1 MTMSTSGGTQFF
13 SDSGCGTS
21 LASGH
26 LTIAASNPFGIFY
39 TKSAASEGATLTATK
54 SGLTSG
60 TFNLLTQA
68 TQATM
73 IASTSGYTTCVAI
86 NGDLKCAGS
95 GANGRLGNGGTTDS
109 MIPVQV
115 SGLTSGVL
123 QVASTSD
130 ATCALTASGI
140 QCWGYGA
147 EGEIGN
153 GSGADQSTPQPV
165 SVLGANI
172 TQISGVGSSFCAL
185 QSGSVYCWGRGNEG
199 ELGVGDTSGRNVPT
213 QVTLPDSA
221 TQISVGAG
229 FACAILANTQL
240 WCWGASYGG
249 VFLSQGDSTVPQQ
262 ITGIPGTIS
271 DLSAGCDMMSV
282 IIAGTTYYWGGNQ
295 WWGNY
300 VQDLGMTGTYT
311 QIVSVGI
318 VGGAFAIRND
328 GSVWCDSFGVY
339 CGDGS
344 TNQGVIESNIT
355 SGATFVMSAN
365 GGACAIVTLGGQPT
379 LECWGSGLDGSLG
392 TSPQLDGSVDPVVTP
407 FDTFSWN

>member
-1 MTMSTSGGTQFF
+1 LLCLHRRGKILGNHQGFPKLYVFSRDSISERASCFIQFF
-13 SDSGCGTS
+13 QAVVGC
-21 LASGH
+21 
-26 LTIAASNPFGIFY
+26 LTI
-39 TKSAASEGATLTATK
+39 
-54 SGLTSG
+54 
-60 TFNLLTQA
+60 
-68 TQATM
+68 
-73 IASTSGYTTCVAI
+73 VH
-86 NGDLKCAGS
+86 CAFDHS
-95 GANGRLGNGGTTDS
+95 
-109 MIPVQV
+109 V
-115 SGLTSGVL
+115 GV
-123 QVASTSD
+123 D
-130 ATCALTASGI
+130 R
-140 QCWGYGA
+140 CWLR
-147 EGEIGN
+147 
-153 GSGADQSTPQPV
+153 T
-165 SVLGANI
+165 
-172 TQISGVGSSFCAL
+172 
-185 QSGSVYCWGRGNEG
+185 G